1 MSIFEIVMLGCFGAA
16 WPASI
21 YRSFR
26 SKTARGKSL
35 LFLVVIEIG
44 YVAGML
50 HKFFYSYDFVIFLYL
65 LNFAMVFVDIVLW
78 FRNKKLDR
86 QREEENRNSQDH
98 FYV

>member
-21 YRSFR
+21 YRSYR

-50 HKFFYSYDFVIFLYL
+50 HKVFYSYDFVIFLYL